1 MAMPRPRN
9 PHADTVSA
17 NITAAIYDE
26 FQQRLGKRTTQ
37 MALTDLI
44 RTFNSL
50 PPDARE
56 IMLSRMTNA
65 NKIRVLQAVIRQLQ
79 KP

>member
-1 MAMPRPRN
+1 MAPRPRN
-9 PHADTVSA
+9 PNNLIVNCNVEKDAW
-17 NITAAIYDE
+17 DE
-26 FQQRLGKRTTQ
+26 FRRSYGDRSTQ
-37 MALTDLI
+37 GALSALI

-56 IMLSRMTNA
+56 IMLSRVTNA
-65 NKIRVLQAVIRQLQ
+65 NKIRVLKAVIRQLQ